1 MRIPTNDLFLM
12 ILSGCLSVFLWLWVA
27 AEERSEII
35 VSVPLEY
42 RNLPKDY
49 EITSQGELLS
59 KVNVWVKGST
69 ATIKNLKPTEVS
81 VWLDLEDMRPG
92 ERLLE
97 LTTDNVRVPYGFSV
111 LRISPSRLNLR
122 IEHIARKVVPVVP
135 KIEGQPPQGYAVNGM
150 NVTPAQIEVLGP
162 SSAVNSVRRVIT
174 ESIDVSNLTQDHQET
189 VKAGVENASVRLGNV
204 KEVSVLL
211 RVSEVEDL
219 LTLKQI
225 PLVLTA
231 NAHQVRYTPKVV
243 RIDFQAPKRLL
254 AQISEDRVQ
263 AILDVKDLTPGV
275 YELTPRISYSNEE
288 KKISVINVK
297 PARIHVKIQ

>member
-12 ILSGCLSVFLWLWVA
+12 ILSGCLSIFLWLWVA

-49 EITSQGELLS
+49 EITSKGELLS

-69 ATIKNLKPTEVS
+69 ATIKNLQPSEVS
-81 VWLDLEDMRPG
+81 VWLNLEDVRPG
-92 ERLLE
+92 ERYIE

-111 LRISPSRLNLR
+111 LRISPSRMNLR
-122 IEHIARKVVPVVP
+122 IEQTARKVVPVVP
-135 KIEGQPPQGYAVNGM
+135 TIEGNPPEGYTLNGV
-150 NVTPAQIEVLGP
+150 NVTPSQMEVLGP
-162 SSAVNSVRRVIT
+162 SSAVHSVRRVIT
-174 ESIDVSNLTQDHQET
+174 ETIDVTNLTRDHQET

-204 KEVSVLL
+204 KEVSVSLH
-211 RVSEVEDL
+211 VSEIADL

-225 PLVLTA
+225 PLTLTA

-254 AQISEDRVQ
+254 AEISEERVQ

-275 YELTPRISYSNEE
+275 YELTPRITYPNDE

>member
-49 EITSQGELLS
+49 EITSRGELLS

-69 ATIKNLKPTEVS
+69 ATIKNLQPTEVS

-111 LRISPSRLNLR
+111 LRISPSRIHLR
-122 IEHIARKVVPVVP
+122 IEQIARKVVPVVA

-150 NVTPAQIEVLGP
+150 NITPAQIEIIGP

-204 KEVSVLL
+204 KEVSVLV

-225 PLVLTA
+225 PLVITA

-275 YELTPRISYSNEE
+275 YELTPRIQYSNDE

>member
-59 KVNVWVKGST
+59 KVNVSVKGST
-69 ATIKNLKPTEVS
+69 ATIKKLQPSEVS

-111 LRISPSRLNLR
+111 LRISPSRINLR
-122 IEHIARKVVPVVP
+122 IEQIARKVVPVVA
-135 KIEGQPPQGYAVNGM
+135 KIEGQPPTGYAVNGM
-150 NVTPAQIEVLGP
+150 NITPAQIEIIGP
-162 SSAVNSVRRVIT
+162 SSAVNLVRRVIT

-204 KEVSVLL
+204 KEVSVLV

-225 PLVLTA
+225 PLVVTA
-231 NAHQVRYTPKVV
+231 NAHQVKYTPKVV

-275 YELTPRISYSNEE
+275 YELTPRIAYSNAE